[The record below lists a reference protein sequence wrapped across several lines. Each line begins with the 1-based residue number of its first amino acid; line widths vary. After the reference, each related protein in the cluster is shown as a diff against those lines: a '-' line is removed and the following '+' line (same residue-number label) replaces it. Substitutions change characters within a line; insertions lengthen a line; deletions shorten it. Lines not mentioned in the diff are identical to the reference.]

1 MTCFVYAHAC
11 RQKCVLECGALS
23 NMILV
28 ALSHVSFTPTLVDR
42 NAFLECGALI
52 NMILVAL
59 SHVSFTPT
67 LVDRNAFWNVERFAT
82 WFRLLYHMFRLRPR
96 LSTEMRFGMWSASQ
110 HDLGSRNP
118 YVSFTPTLVDRNA
131 FWNVERLAT
140 WFRLLYHMFR
150 LSPRLSTEM
159 RFGMWSA

>member
-1 MTCFVYAHAC
+1 
-11 RQKCVLECGALS
+11 
-23 NMILV
+23 MILV

-82 WFRLLYHMFRLRPR
+82 
-96 LSTEMRFGMWSASQ
+96 
-110 HDLGSRNP
+110 
-118 YVSFTPTLVDRNA
+118 
-131 FWNVERLAT
+131 
-140 WFRLLYHMFR
+140 
-150 LSPRLSTEM
+150 
-159 RFGMWSA
+159 